1 MEPMICI
8 YIYTRY
14 MCCLFIYLST
24 LFGMILPNGRY
35 LSPGAKTTKQQTLF
49 FLLDQLSF
57 EARNSKSNLNTS
69 FIRDIDAGIVSCPH
83 GGRVKLLSLSFSC
96 FRLRSLILSIVY
108 ITRSR
113 LERLDVQT
121 LSMCHKVLF
130 VNETCSECR
139 CNRWA
144 VQIEMF
150 GCYQD
155 AIRCAWK
162 SRQGVDSAC
171 LGQCTLMES
180 YGVEIGQWPRFFRS
194 FRYFFGK
201 KNIYLSIYLS
211 ISLSLH
217 MHWISL
223 KLRRRFP
230 HCSWGLSG
238 LALVWPT
245 REIGLGGESQRGR
258 YQVPRSTLGRAPVGW
273 RWLWW
278 MPVKWPCLM
287 GKKCWNMLINHQ
299 NFGQPIVQANPSV
312 DMFVYVVVN
321 APLGG

>member
-1 MEPMICI
+1 MMEPMICI

-14 MCCLFIYLST
+14 MCSLFIYLST

-139 CNRWA
+139 CNR
-144 VQIEMF
+144 
-150 GCYQD
+150 
-155 AIRCAWK
+155 
-162 SRQGVDSAC
+162 
-171 LGQCTLMES
+171 
-180 YGVEIGQWPRFFRS
+180 
-194 FRYFFGK
+194 
-201 KNIYLSIYLS
+201 
-211 ISLSLH
+211 
-217 MHWISL
+217 
-223 KLRRRFP
+223 
-230 HCSWGLSG
+230 
-238 LALVWPT
+238 
-245 REIGLGGESQRGR
+245 
-258 YQVPRSTLGRAPVGW
+258 
-273 RWLWW
+273 
-278 MPVKWPCLM
+278 
-287 GKKCWNMLINHQ
+287 
-299 NFGQPIVQANPSV
+299 
-312 DMFVYVVVN
+312 
-321 APLGG
+321 